1 MSDKYT
7 KTIYACFTGY
17 IVQAIVNNFAPLLF
31 LTFAAQ
37 YGITLGR
44 ITALIAVNFGVQLT
58 VDFVSAF
65 TADRIGYRRCM
76 VAAHAFAAAGF
87 VLMTVLPELTDP
99 FIGLLAAVIVYAVGG
114 GLLEVLV
121 SPIVEALPTANKE
134 KAMSMLHSFYCW
146 GQAGVALLST
156 AFFAAFG
163 TENWKVLAWL
173 WAVVPAVNMIVF
185 TRVPILPLIS
195 GGDGGMG
202 VKELLKKSVFWLMV
216 LMMVTS
222 AACELSVSQWA
233 SAFAESGLGISKT
246 AGDLAGPMF
255 FALLMGTSRAIYGKF
270 GDRINLRA
278 AMLSSAA
285 LCLAAY
291 LVTSL
296 SPNPF
301 LSLIG
306 CGVCGFSVGIMWPG
320 SFSTASASLRRGGTL
335 MFGLLALAGDIG
347 CAAGP
352 AVVGFAAERAG
363 GSLNAGILAAAV
375 FPAALMVLLCIPR
388 GKGNKNES

>member
-44 ITALIAVNFGVQLT
+44 ITALIAVNFGVQLS
-58 VDFVSAF
+58 VDLISAF
-65 TADRIGYRRCM
+65 TADRIGYRRCI

-87 VLMTVLPELTDP
+87 VMMTVLPEVMEP
-99 FIGLLAAVIVYAVGG
+99 FAGLLVSVIVYAVGG

-156 AFFAAFG
+156 AYFYAFG
-163 TENWKVLAWL
+163 TGSWKTLALL
-173 WAVVPAVNMIVF
+173 WAVIPAVNMIVF
-185 TRVPILPLIS
+185 TRVPILTLKEGGKS
-195 GGDGGMG
+195 GMSF
-202 VKELLKKSVFWLMV
+202 KELLGRPIFWLMA

-222 AACELSVSQWA
+222 AACELSLSQWA

-255 FALLMGTSRAIYGKF
+255 FALLMGSSRALYGKF
-270 GDRINLRA
+270 GERINLRA
-278 AMLSSAA
+278 AMLASAA
-285 LCLAAY
+285 LCLASY
-291 LVTSL
+291 LVTAL
-296 SPNPF
+296 SPYPII
-301 LSLIG
+301 SLIG
-306 CGVCGFSVGIMWPG
+306 CGICGFSVGIMWPG
-320 SFSTASASLRRGGTL
+320 SFSTAAASIRRGGTL
-335 MFGLLALAGDIG
+335 MFGLLALAGDLG
-347 CAAGP
+347 CSAGP

-363 GSLNAGILAAAV
+363 GDLGAGILAAAV
-375 FPAALMVLLCIPR
+375 FPAALIILLILPR
-388 GKGNKNES
+388 SRRKEG